1 MCNFHE
7 NEPARSN
14 PELTPN
20 GNGRR
25 YGLID
30 GITVKSAGPSH
41 KPARVT
47 ESIAALVFGNVRL
60 KNQLKSHAL

>member
-1 MCNFHE
+1 
-7 NEPARSN
+7 
-14 PELTPN
+14 
-20 GNGRR
+20 
-25 YGLID
+25 LID

-60 KNQLKSHAL
+60 KNQLKSHALWSEWL